1 MKEVKDSGG
10 RGGGGERRWWGTGLD
25 TGCADEVPQCIH
37 DFSPLPAS
45 LRTSGFDSGGTGA
58 GLMGLSSL
66 PSLDHPPG
74 LHARMSLPSLTP
86 PTLQPQQKSGDY
98 WKKDT
103 HKKGNFMIHI
113 WLPQPQG
120 TLGEG
125 YRLKD
130 CVLGILCLLRLQERM
145 GTSQASWQKKG
156 DNFFLF
162 KDIPVH
168 LVEIAVGDI
177 RN

>member
-1 MKEVKDSGG
+1 MRFLNVYMTSRHFLPLSGQV
-10 RGGGGERRWWGTGLD
+10 GLNL
-25 TGCADEVPQCIH
+25 E
-37 DFSPLPAS
+37 
-45 LRTSGFDSGGTGA
+45 
-58 GLMGLSSL
+58 GLEWVFMGLSSL
-66 PSLDHPPG
+66 PSLYHPPG
-74 LHARMSLPSLTP
+74 LHTRMSLPSLP
-86 PTLQPQQKSGDY
+86 PLTLQPQQKIGDY

-103 HKKGNFMIHI
+103 HKKGNFMIHV
-113 WLPQPQG
+113 WLPHPQG

-130 CVLGILCLLRLQERM
+130 RVLGILCLLRLQERM